1 MLRRRS
7 KSDLHILGT
16 LVKCPKPR
24 ATKLCI
30 HLDRTAYQAT
40 AGSQGNIECPSPHA
54 TATSPS
60 LELTACSCIAYICY
74 IIFLDNYTNA
84 RTCFYRLH
92 MADQPLPMG
101 GNMFDRNV
109 RTNKLDTG
117 GAIMPL
123 PLNLIAL
130 IISYVGAY
138 IYLLTMVSSQL
149 L

>member
-1 MLRRRS
+1 MPEVCKLIRTGLAI
-7 KSDLHILGT
+7 KPQPG
-16 LVKCPKPR
+16 PKAALNVDGCVQVQPPR
-24 ATKLCI
+24 I
-30 HLDRTAYQAT
+30 
-40 AGSQGNIECPSPHA
+40 
-54 TATSPS
+54 
-60 LELTACSCIAYICY
+60 LELAACSCIVYICC
-74 IIFLDNYTNA
+74 ITFLDNYTNV
-84 RTCFYRLH
+84 RTYFYRLH

-130 IISYVGAY
+130 IISYVGAQ
-138 IYLLTMVSSQL
+138 IYLLTMVNSQL

>member
-1 MLRRRS
+1 MLLPCVFIRTGLPI
-7 KSDLHILGT
+7 KPQPG
-16 LVKCPKPR
+16 PKAALNVHHCIQLQPPR
-24 ATKLCI
+24 I
-30 HLDRTAYQAT
+30 
-40 AGSQGNIECPSPHA
+40 
-54 TATSPS
+54 
-60 LELTACSCIAYICY
+60 LELAACSCIAYICY

-92 MADQPLPMG
+92 MADRPLPMG

-117 GAIMPL
+117 GASMPL

-130 IISYVGAY
+130 IISYVGAQ
-138 IYLLTMVSSQL
+138 IYLLTMASLQL